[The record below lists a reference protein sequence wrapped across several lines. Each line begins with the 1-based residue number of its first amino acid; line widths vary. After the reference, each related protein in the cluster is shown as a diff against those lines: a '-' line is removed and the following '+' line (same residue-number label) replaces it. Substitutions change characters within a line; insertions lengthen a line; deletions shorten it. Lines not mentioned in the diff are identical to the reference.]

1 MLKGVPKGKTIMGNH
16 SDASHIA
23 KAEVLKL
30 TRYPALKQSPYFTPQ
45 RLFVTAPL
53 DVYGRPLT
61 TFSVQSKL
69 INPLPNNCM
78 CYLESYFMNNIVG
91 QTNASRYGV
100 FSGTIPSTTW
110 SSGGTFVVTILANP
124 NPITFTLYDIISFTT
139 SEGYNIEA
147 FVSTASQ
154 TAPTLTVL
162 DPTSS
167 YSGKQIPQIT
177 SPDFT
182 AGFSKTSAAQTLVC
196 DYTGFNAY
204 APALLGTSCINVELL
219 GNQSP
224 EVYDTKNGAYSEIIA
239 SIPTPAIY
247 NRQNLPQEMG
257 FYWSSMITQP
267 GYPITDTSLLNNQSL
282 TFRIT
287 YNSGGA
293 NNILTQ
299 PASQNSPQPFNLA
312 PNYTPSSSGV
322 VVPWGATTSTTTTYT
337 APTTQYFVPTYN
349 TPPIIKFALCF
360 YPLNDTSDK
369 YFQEKL

>member
-1 MLKGVPKGKTIMGNH
+1 MLKGVKNKPIIKGNYSEATKIEET
-16 SDASHIA
+16 
-23 KAEVLKL
+23 KVLSL
-30 TRYPALKQSPYFTPQ
+30 TRYPQLKQTPFFTPQ

-53 DVYGRPLT
+53 DAYGRPQT

-69 INPLPNNCM
+69 INPLPPNCM
-78 CYLESYFMNNIVG
+78 CYLESFYMNNIVG
-91 QTNASRYGV
+91 QTNPSRYGV
-100 FSGTIPSTTW
+100 FSGTISSTTW
-110 SSGGTFVVTILANP
+110 SSGGTFVITIITNF
-124 NPITFTLYDIISFTT
+124 NPITFTLYDIVSFTT

-147 FVSTASQ
+147 YVSTASQ
-154 TAPTLTVL
+154 SAPTFTIL

-167 YSGKQIPQIT
+167 YSGKQIPQI
-177 SPDFT
+177 SYPDFT
-182 AGFSKTSAAQTLVC
+182 AGFSKTSAAQTIVV

-219 GNQSP
+219 GNQSS
-224 EVYDTKNGAYSEIIA
+224 EVYDSKSGTYSEIIA

-287 YNSGGA
+287 YNTGGA
-293 NNILTQ
+293 NNILSQ

-322 VVPWGATTSTTTTYT
+322 VVPWGASCSSTTTYT
-337 APTTQYFVPTYN
+337 APSTQYFVPTYN

-360 YPLNDTSDK
+360 YPLNNTTDEYFDK
-369 YFQEKL
+369 K